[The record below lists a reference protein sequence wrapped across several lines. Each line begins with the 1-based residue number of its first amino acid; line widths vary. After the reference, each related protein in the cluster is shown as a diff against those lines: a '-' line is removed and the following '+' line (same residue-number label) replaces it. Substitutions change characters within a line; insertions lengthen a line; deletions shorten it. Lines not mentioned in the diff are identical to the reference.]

1 MTDVGQKID
10 DTGFMIAS
18 SVTLGIAIILS
29 VARMYIRV
37 SKFHRLYADDW
48 MFLFAVGFLI
58 AGTTMVF
65 LTLPY
70 NQTEVNVGAGVEAPP
85 PDFAHQLDFD
95 VKFQDAASLLVN
107 ASIFSVKFSFLLFFR
122 RLLERTGKLQR
133 YWWFTFIITV
143 PSAIVCMCTE
153 FIACPAFGDR
163 IMETCVSAA
172 AVKRQVAI
180 LYTVVTLD
188 IFTDLL
194 LISIPV
200 LLLWKVKI
208 NIRRKVGLGCLLCL
222 SIFAIITNIIR
233 AAGHKLNNGQSDV
246 VWILFWGEMEACI
259 AVMANS
265 MTAFRSLFR
274 VGLSKVR
281 RSPRDPK
288 NQSPL
293 IETKHQAPRHQV
305 DLPTMPKPTLSGM
318 RSLLHGDP
326 FEDEDVADSERTLVA
341 SESWSGS
348 SAEGNSWLI
357 QPTNRVTCLAEGRGL

>member
-1 MTDVGQKID
+1 MTDVGQKITD
-10 DTGFMIAS
+10 AGFMIAS

-29 VARMYIRV
+29 VARMYIKV
-37 SKFHRLYADDW
+37 NKFHRLYSDDW
-48 MFLFAVGFLI
+48 FFLGAVCFLI

-85 PDFAHQLDFD
+85 PDLTHQLDFD
-95 VKFQDAASLLVN
+95 VKFQDSASLLLN

-122 RLLERTGKLQR
+122 RLLERTGKLQQ
-133 YWWFTFIITV
+133 YWWFAFIITIPCAV
-143 PSAIVCMCTE
+143 VCMCTE
-153 FIACPAFGDR
+153 FIVCPAFGDR
-163 IMETCVSAA
+163 IMETCVSPTAI
-172 AVKRQVAI
+172 KRQVAI
-180 LYTVVTLD
+180 LYTVVVLD

-194 LISIPV
+194 VISIPV
-200 LLLWKVKI
+200 LLLWNVKV
-208 NIRRKVGLGCLLCL
+208 NIRRKIGLGCLLCL

-233 AAGHKLNNGQSDV
+233 AAGHKLDNGQSDV

-281 RSPRDPK
+281 KSPQDPK

-293 IETKHQAPRHQV
+293 VESSELKHRPHV
-305 DLPTMPKPTLSGM
+305 DLPTMPRAKLSGM
-318 RSLLHGDP
+318 RSLLFRDP
-326 FEDEDVADSERTLVA
+326 FEDEDEDATDSERTLRT
-341 SESWSGS
+341 SQSWSGWS
-348 SAEGNSWLI
+348 TEGNSLVTPK
-357 QPTNRVTCLAEGRGL
+357 PTNRAACFHEV

>member
-1 MTDVGQKID
+1 
-10 DTGFMIAS
+10 
-18 SVTLGIAIILS
+18 
-29 VARMYIRV
+29 MYIRV

-163 IMETCVSAA
+163 IMGKSNSVGKDRPHTAYRCVPPNRN
-172 AVKRQVAI
+172 VR
-180 LYTVVTLD
+180 
-188 IFTDLL
+188 
-194 LISIPV
+194 
-200 LLLWKVKI
+200 
-208 NIRRKVGLGCLLCL
+208 IRRCGQEAGSHPVHGGH
-222 SIFAIITNIIR
+222 
-233 AAGHKLNNGQSDV
+233 AGHLH
-246 VWILFWGEMEACI
+246 
-259 AVMANS
+259 
-265 MTAFRSLFR
+265 
-274 VGLSKVR
+274 
-281 RSPRDPK
+281 RSP
-288 NQSPL
+288 
-293 IETKHQAPRHQV
+293 T
-305 DLPTMPKPTLSGM
+305 
-318 RSLLHGDP
+318 
-326 FEDEDVADSERTLVA
+326 
-341 SESWSGS
+341 
-348 SAEGNSWLI
+348 
-357 QPTNRVTCLAEGRGL
+357 